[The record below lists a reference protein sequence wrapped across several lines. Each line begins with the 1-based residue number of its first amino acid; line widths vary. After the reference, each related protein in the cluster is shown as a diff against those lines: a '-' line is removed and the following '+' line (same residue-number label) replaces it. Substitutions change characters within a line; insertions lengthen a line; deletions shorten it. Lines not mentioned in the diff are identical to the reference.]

1 MIAVGKTDIGRSR
14 TVNQDNIYV
23 STQPVGCVPNVF
35 VVADGMGGELAGDV
49 ASDMAIKSF
58 ISSLSERTANGEYL
72 DNLISAVTAANSD
85 VYNKGNSSPAYNGMG
100 TTFLAVTIA
109 GNVLYAAHVGD
120 SRLYAI
126 TEKKIEQLSN
136 DHSYV
141 MEMVRNGQ
149 LTQEEAEHHPR
160 KNVITR
166 AVGSAGLVNVDG
178 IIRPV
183 AHDTV
188 YLICSDGL
196 SNMVSADEIKSIVS
210 NKNIS
215 IEKRVDT
222 LIARANENGGKD
234 NISAVII
241 SPWEDG
247 EAEL

>member
-23 STQPVGCVPNVF
+23 SCVPVGCVPNVF

>member
-1 MIAVGKTDIGRSR
+1 MIAIGKTDVGRLRS
-14 TVNQDNIYV
+14 VNQDNIFV
-23 STQPVGCVPNVF
+23 STSPVGCVPNVF
-35 VVADGMGGELAGDV
+35 VVADGMGGENAGDV
-49 ASDMAIKSF
+49 ASDLAIKSF
-58 ISSLSERTANGEYL
+58 LDSLISHNTNGEYL
-72 DNLISAVTAANSD
+72 DNLISAVCAANND
-85 VYNKGNSSPAYNGMG
+85 VYSKSNSSPDYSGMG

-126 TEKKIEQLSN
+126 SAKKIEQLSN

-141 MEMVRNGQ
+141 MEMVRSGQ

-166 AVGSAGLVNVDG
+166 AVGTAGIVNVDG

-183 AHDTV
+183 ARDTI

-196 SNMVSADEIKSIVS
+196 TNMLHTDEIRDIVN
-210 NKNIS
+210 NKNITV
-215 IEKRVDT
+215 EQRVDR

-247 EAEL
+247 EARL

>member
-1 MIAVGKTDIGRSR
+1 MIAVGKTDVGRSR

-23 STQPVGCVPNVF
+23 SCVPVGCVPNVF

-49 ASDMAIKSF
+49 ASDLAIKSF
-58 ISSLSERTANGEYL
+58 IASLSERAANGEYL

-183 AHDTV
+183 AHDTI

-196 SNMVSADEIKSIVS
+196 SNMVGADEIKSIVS
-210 NKNIS
+210 NKNLS
-215 IEKRVDT
+215 IEQRVDT